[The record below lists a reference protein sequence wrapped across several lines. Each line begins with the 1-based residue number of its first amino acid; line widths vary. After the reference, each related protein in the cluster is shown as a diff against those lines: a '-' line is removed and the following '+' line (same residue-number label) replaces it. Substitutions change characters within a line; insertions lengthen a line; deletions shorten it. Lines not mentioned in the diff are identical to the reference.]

1 MGTMA
6 HCQLEALSELVKVTP
21 RSCNS
26 PSRPWPLQIRLPSW
40 PWTWWESSQEL
51 QSETGHLSLSVMVWA
66 DPIRIF
72 DSVLWETTVSEIFTA
87 HVRVKEECIYAL
99 PGICICP
106 KDLNS
111 HKSNCHLNA
120 SLGHFFLPAYVST
133 AVWAQRYIRV
143 QHRPA
148 FCPGRVYA
156 LKYAPNRAIASSSQ
170 FIQHP
175 GSSLLPPSPSSFPIP
190 ITLNSVAPFPGV
202 PSNNLGFIPGLRFF
216 RAPSA

>member
-1 MGTMA
+1 MGMMA

-21 RSCNS
+21 RSCHS
-26 PSRPWPLQIRLPSW
+26 PSRPWPLQIRLPRW

-120 SLGHFFLPAYVST
+120 SLGHFFYQLMSQLLFGHKGTLECNTGQPS
-133 AVWAQRYIRV
+133 
-143 QHRPA
+143 
-148 FCPGRVYA
+148 A
-156 LKYAPNRAIASSSQ
+156 LAEFMLSNMPQ
-170 FIQHP
+170 TE
-175 GSSLLPPSPSSFPIP
+175 LLPPPLSSHSTQDLLYSP
-190 ITLNSVAPFPGV
+190 ITIVFPHTHHT
-202 PSNNLGFIPGLRFF
+202 
-216 RAPSA
+216 

>member
-1 MGTMA
+1 MGMMA

-156 LKYAPNRAIASSSQ
+156 LKYAPNRAIAASSQ
-170 FIQHP
+170 FTQHP
-175 GSSLLPPSPSSFPIP
+175 GSSLLPHHHRLSPYPSHWTVSLPSPVFCP
-190 ITLNSVAPFPGV
+190 IT
-202 PSNNLGFIPGLRFF
+202 
-216 RAPSA
+216 